1 LPQPAT
7 PSPGINV
14 LGKRNYGVSISD
26 DTYRNL
32 LREIDEGRAEY
43 ESKLDKIKRFL
54 ESLEHRHFEA
64 NLEIL
69 QRLFIHDVSCLKSV
83 EYDLNKIITVG

>member
-1 LPQPAT
+1 M
-7 PSPGINV
+7 
-14 LGKRNYGVSISD
+14 LGKRNFGVSISD

-32 LREIDEGRAEY
+32 LKEIDEGKVEY
-43 ESKLDKIKRFL
+43 ETKIDKIKRFL
-54 ESLEHRHFEA
+54 ENLENRHFEA
-64 NLEIL
+64 NLELL